1 MISNKVNLKMV
12 ERRKFLLVFS
22 CSFSVNV
29 VKLHATKK
37 ECELGERLIYKSA
50 FSVITRNKETSIHAY
65 FISLHCTTLPSVSS
79 SILASKASCYMC
91 LWGNMHRLLNNF
103 HFIVRTPFDTLL
115 FLLHSFVYLWH
126 GLTHAEDQSF
136 MHIKGDK
143 DSVRICDILM
153 FTQYA

>member
-1 MISNKVNLKMV
+1 MV

-37 ECELGERLIYKSA
+37 ECELGKRLIYKSA